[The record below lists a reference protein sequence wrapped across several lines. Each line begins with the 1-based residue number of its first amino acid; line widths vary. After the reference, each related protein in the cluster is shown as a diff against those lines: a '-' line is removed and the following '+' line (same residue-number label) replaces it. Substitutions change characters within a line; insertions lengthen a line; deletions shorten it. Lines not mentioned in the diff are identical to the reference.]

1 MMSKPKIH
9 SYEELTLRI
18 SELSNLKEVQEAE
31 LRRNVRE
38 TYEHFLLKNILKR
51 TVKDLAHDE
60 EFINDG
66 FKAVANFVIG
76 KLFDKNSSVK
86 KFVTSILLEKLIT
99 PLIKNSKDKI
109 VSFITDLFAKH
120 GNKE

>member
-1 MMSKPKIH
+1 MSKPKIH
-9 SYEELTLRI
+9 TYKELTLRI
-18 SELSNLKEVQEAE
+18 SQLTDLKETQEAE
-31 LRRNVRE
+31 LKHNVRE
-38 TYEHFLLKNILKR
+38 VYEHFRLKNILKR

-66 FKAVANFVIG
+66 FKAGANFVIG

-86 KFVTSILLEKLIT
+86 RFVTSILLEKLIT
-99 PLIKNSKDKI
+99 PLIKNSKDKK
-109 VSFITDLFAKH
+109 VSFITNLVAKH

>member
-1 MMSKPKIH
+1 MMSRTKIH
-9 SYEELTLRI
+9 TYKELTLRI
-18 SELSNLKEVQEAE
+18 SELTDLKEAQEAQ
-31 LRRNVRE
+31 LKHNARE
-38 TYEHFLLKNILKR
+38 AYEYFRLKNILKR

-60 EFINDG
+60 EFVNDS
-66 FKAVANFVIG
+66 FKAGANFIIG

-86 KFVTSILLEKLIT
+86 RFVTSVLLEKLIT
-99 PLIKNSKDKI
+99 PLIKNSKEKI